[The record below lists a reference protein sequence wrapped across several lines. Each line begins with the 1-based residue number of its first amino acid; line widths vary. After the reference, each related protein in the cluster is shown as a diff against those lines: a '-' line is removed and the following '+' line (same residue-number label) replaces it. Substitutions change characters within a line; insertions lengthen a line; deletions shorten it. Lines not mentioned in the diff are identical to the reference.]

1 MNKGER
7 NFFTRLAQ
15 IVSIVFH
22 PVFMPLYGLLII
34 FSAPTLLSFVPLKIK
49 RLTLLVVIAN
59 NIILPLSLT
68 LILYSRGVIKT
79 IFARERNERSLLLI
93 ITFVLYL
100 ITTVMMLK
108 MPVPNLIK
116 AYFVSTAFVTFITII
131 INLVWRLSLHSVA
144 VGGLLTLVCFMAYL
158 FEVPVT
164 GYLAGMV
171 LLSGLV
177 MFSRLY
183 NEDHEPVEV
192 WTGFFTGAVSMVF
205 SLMFLL

>member
-1 MNKGER
+1 MNRGES

-59 NIILPLSLT
+59 NILLPLSLT

-79 IFARERNERSLLLI
+79 IFARERTERSLLLI
-93 ITFVLYL
+93 ITFLLYL
-100 ITTVMMLK
+100 ITTVLMLK
-108 MPVPNLIK
+108 MPVPNLVK
-116 AYFVSTAFVTFITII
+116 AYFVSTTFVTFITIL
-131 INLVWRLSLHSVA
+131 INFVWRLSLHSVA

-164 GYLAGMV
+164 EYLAGMV

-205 SLMFLL
+205 SLIFLL